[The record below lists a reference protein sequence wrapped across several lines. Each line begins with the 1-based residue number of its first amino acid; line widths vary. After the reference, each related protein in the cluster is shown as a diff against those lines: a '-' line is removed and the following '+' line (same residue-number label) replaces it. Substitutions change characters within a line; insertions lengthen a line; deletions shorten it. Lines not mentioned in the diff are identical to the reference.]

1 MIFLLALAAAVAPAP
16 DPASIQSLYEVGQCI
31 ATRSPQT
38 AREVLAMDFRS
49 SEYQRM
55 LKAIGRGSG
64 PCMAPG
70 TDFRSSGVLFA
81 GAIAEGLLKTE
92 FKQADLAADF
102 AFDPARAPI
111 EARNDSEEMALC
123 MVMRAPAQTAHLLQ
137 TAPASREEADAE
149 DVLAPLLSDCLKK
162 GAKLELNRPG
172 MRSLLALAAYR
183 IVTSPK
189 GAAQ

>member
-1 MIFLLALAAAVAPAP
+1 MIFLLALAAVAAPAP

-55 LKAIGRGSG
+55 LKAIGRGSA
-64 PCMAPG
+64 PCLAPG
-70 TDFRSSGVLFA
+70 TDLRSSGILFA
-81 GAIAEGLLKTE
+81 GSIAEGLLKTE
-92 FKQADLAADF
+92 FKPADLAADF

-111 EARNDSEEMALC
+111 EARNASEEMALC

-149 DVLAPLLSDCLKK
+149 DLLAPLLSDCLKK
-162 GAKLELNRPG
+162 GAKLELNRPA

-183 IVTSPK
+183 IVTAPK

>member
-1 MIFLLALAAAVAPAP
+1 MMLLLALAAAAAPAP
-16 DPASIQSLYEVGQCI
+16 DPASIQSMYAVGQCI

-55 LKAIGRGSG
+55 LKAMGSG
-64 PCMAPG
+64 STPCLARG
-70 TDFRSSGVLFA
+70 TDFRSSGLLFA
-81 GAIAEGLLKTE
+81 GSIAEGLLKTE
-92 FKQADLAADF
+92 FKPTDLPADF

-111 EARNDSEEMALC
+111 EARNASEEMALC

-149 DVLAPLLSDCLKK
+149 NQLAPLLSDCLRK
-162 GAKLELNRPG
+162 GAKLELNRPA

-183 IVTSPK
+183 IVTAPK
-189 GAAQ
+189 AAAQ

>member
-1 MIFLLALAAAVAPAP
+1 MIFLLALAAVAAPAP

-38 AREVLAMDFRS
+38 AREVLAMDFQS
-49 SEYQRM
+49 SEYRRM
-55 LKAIGRGSG
+55 LKAMGSG
-64 PCMAPG
+64 SAPCLVPG
-70 TDFRSSGVLFA
+70 TDFRSSGLLFA
-81 GAIAEGLLKTE
+81 GSIAEGLLKTE
-92 FKQADLAADF
+92 FKPADLAADF

-149 DVLAPLLSDCLKK
+149 DLLAPLLSDCLKK
-162 GAKLELNRPG
+162 GAKLGLNRPA

-183 IVTSPK
+183 IVTAPK

>member
-1 MIFLLALAAAVAPAP
+1 MILLLALVAAAAPAP
-16 DPASIQSLYEVGQCI
+16 DPASIQSLYDVGQCI

-55 LKAIGRGSG
+55 LKAMGSG
-64 PCMAPG
+64 SAACMVRG
-70 TDFRSSGVLFA
+70 TDFRSSGLLFA
-81 GAIAEGLLKTE
+81 GSIAEGLLKTE
-92 FKQADLAADF
+92 FKPTDLPADF

-111 EARNDSEEMALC
+111 EARNASEEMALC

-137 TAPASREEADAE
+137 TAPASRQEADAE
-149 DVLAPLLSDCLKK
+149 DVLAPLLSDCLRK
-162 GAKLELNRPG
+162 GAKLELNRPA

-183 IVTSPK
+183 IVTAPK
-189 GAAQ
+189 AAAQ

>member
-16 DPASIQSLYEVGQCI
+16 DPASIQSLYEVGECI
-31 ATRSPQT
+31 ATRSP
-38 AREVLAMDFRS
+38 
-49 SEYQRM
+49 
-55 LKAIGRGSG
+55 
-64 PCMAPG
+64 
-70 TDFRSSGVLFA
+70 
-81 GAIAEGLLKTE
+81 
-92 FKQADLAADF
+92 
-102 AFDPARAPI
+102 
-111 EARNDSEEMALC
+111 
-123 MVMRAPAQTAHLLQ
+123 QTAHLLQ